1 MQMKKGKTYMLVD
14 PEEFVEDNELCN
26 SYRDL
31 KLEEEMMKRV
41 LDLDKFSKYVPVVFH
56 TKQSLLNVCKKFYML
71 GLRRELELH
80 PKIPIEKGKY

>member
-1 MQMKKGKTYMLVD
+1 MKLKKGKIYVLVN
-14 PEEFVEDNELCN
+14 PEEFIEDNKLCN

-31 KLEEEMMKRV
+31 KLEEVMMKKV

-56 TKQSLLNVCKKFYML
+56 TKQSLLDVCKEFYML

-80 PKIPIEKGKY
+80 PKIPVEK

>member
-1 MQMKKGKTYMLVD
+1 MKLKKGKIYVLVN
-14 PEEFVEDNELCN
+14 PEEFIEDNKLCN

-31 KLEEEMMKRV
+31 KLEEVMMKKV

-56 TKQSLLNVCKKFYML
+56 TKQSLLDVCKAFYML

-80 PKIPIEKGKY
+80 PKIPVEK